1 MIEKKLEDLAAAP
14 LTRRDVL
21 QGVGA
26 LSAAVLLNSLNITP
40 VLASRRDDVY
50 RISLWNTHTWERFSG
65 VYRVGNRYLPEA
77 FTEIN
82 HVLRDHRTGEMF
94 PIDPRVVDIVSVV
107 HRVSGS
113 RYPYKVLSGYRSPK
127 TNAMLHRVS
136 EGVASK
142 SLHMSGRAIDS
153 RLADVDSSKLRDIAK
168 RLHAGGVGYYPSS
181 DFVHMDSGA
190 FRTW

>member
-1 MIEKKLEDLAAAP
+1 MIEKIEDLAATP

-26 LSAAVLLNSLNITP
+26 LSAAVLVNSLAVTP

-50 RISLWNTHTWERFSG
+50 RISLWNTHTWERYSG
-65 VYRVGNRYLPEA
+65 VYRVGNRYLPDA
-77 FTEIN
+77 FAEITS
-82 HVLRDHRTGEMF
+82 VLRDYRTNETF
-94 PIDPRVVDIVSVV
+94 PIDPRVIDILSVV

-127 TNAMLHRVS
+127 TNAMLHRAS
-136 EGVASK
+136 EGVAK
-142 SLHMSGRAIDS
+142 NSLHMSGRAIDS
-153 RLADVDSSKLRDIAK
+153 RIADVDTSKLRDIAK
-168 RLHAGGVGYYPSS
+168 RLRAGGVGYYPSS
-181 DFVHMDSGA
+181 DFVHMDSGS